1 MNYYNSYLPCELST
15 LIYFCKLINTIAMYI
30 ITIAYFL
37 HPVVDV
43 SAQGSCTITPIN
55 PTTLTAAG
63 GVIPNG
69 TENVMIR
76 CSCSEYDGSV
86 ITSVRWYK
94 PDGNIVPR
102 SETDSFI
109 AGAPHYT
116 RPSGDSDN
124 RNVTLVIPTF
134 NDSYDGNYI
143 CGRRSSGN
151 LVPPITAVSL
161 TIGGELFTNR
171 NIINPIATSRA

>member
-1 MNYYNSYLPCELST
+1 MYHTFDYV
-15 LIYFCKLINTIAMYI
+15 TIAH
-30 ITIAYFL
+30 FL

-43 SAQGSCTITPIN
+43 SAQGSCTITPIS
-55 PTTLTAAG
+55 PTTLTTAG
-63 GVIPNG
+63 GVLPNG

-76 CSCSEYDGSV
+76 CTCSEDDGSV
-86 ITSVRWYK
+86 ITNIRWHN
-94 PDGNIVPR
+94 PDGSIVPR
-102 SETDSFI
+102 IGGGRFI

-116 RPSGDSDN
+116 RASGDRDN

-143 CGRRSSGN
+143 CGRRSGDNFVS
-151 LVPPITAVSL
+151 PITAVSL
-161 TIGGELFTNR
+161 TIGGELFINR

>member
-1 MNYYNSYLPCELST
+1 MLYTFDYV
-15 LIYFCKLINTIAMYI
+15 TIAH
-30 ITIAYFL
+30 FL

-55 PTTLTAAG
+55 PTTLTTAG
-63 GVIPNG
+63 GVLPNG

-76 CSCSEYDGSV
+76 CNCSEDDGSV
-86 ITSVRWYK
+86 ITSIRWYK
-94 PDGNIVPR
+94 PDGSIVPR
-102 SETDSFI
+102 IGTNSHI
-109 AGAPHYT
+109 AGAPHIT

-124 RNVTLVIPTF
+124 RNITLVIPTF

-143 CGRRSSGN
+143 CGRRSGDN

-161 TIGGELFTNR
+161 TIGGKLF
-171 NIINPIATSRA
+171 